1 MYLFSDGGWVPNAKI
16 GRLPVHVLLVR
27 RGGTVTQRG
36 LVQPFEI
43 LVLVRDSVPDG
54 VVPDRGN

>member
-1 MYLFSDGGWVPNAKI
+1 MPNAQV
-16 GRLPVHVLLVR
+16 RHLPVHVLLVR
-27 RGGTVTQRG
+27 RRGTVTQRG

-54 VVPDRGN
+54 VLPDGGN